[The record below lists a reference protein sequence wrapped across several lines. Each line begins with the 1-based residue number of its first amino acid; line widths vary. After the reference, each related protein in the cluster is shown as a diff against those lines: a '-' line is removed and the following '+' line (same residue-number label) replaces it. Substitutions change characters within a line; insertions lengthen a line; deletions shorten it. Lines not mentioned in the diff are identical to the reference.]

1 MDKIGICLLIASLLL
16 VVQCKSPLEQYSIPV
31 KLSKEDEK
39 ELLNSLKQ
47 GEALFKIHCASCHI
61 KKIKRK
67 KLIPNFT
74 GSMLSNYS
82 KSLITSTPEHKNTI
96 SPKQLKPEDLNKII
110 TFLTFRKK
118 DPNAPT
124 FNLNG
129 SKH

>member
-1 MDKIGICLLIASLLL
+1 MRKFSVYFIFLLILL
-16 VVQCKSPLEQYSIPV
+16 VKCKSPMENYSIPV

-39 ELLNSLKQ
+39 ELLSSLKQ
-47 GEALFKIHCASCHI
+47 GQSLFQVHCANCHV

-74 GSMLSNYS
+74 GSMLNNYS

-96 SPKQLKPEDLNKII
+96 SPKQLKPDDLNKII
-110 TFLTFRKK
+110 TFLTFRKR
-118 DPNAPT
+118 DPDAPT